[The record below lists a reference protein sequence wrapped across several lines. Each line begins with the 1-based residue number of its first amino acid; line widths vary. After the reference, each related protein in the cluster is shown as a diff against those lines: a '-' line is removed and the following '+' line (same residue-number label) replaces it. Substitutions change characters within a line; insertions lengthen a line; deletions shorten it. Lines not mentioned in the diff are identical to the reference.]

1 MKNKNPSAYQ
11 KMFLVTPS
19 VYQKL
24 LTSIEE
30 KDKIS
35 IEELNTKK
43 DFKENKTISEKL
55 LEKISGKDI
64 GLQAEPN
71 MLTPETEAIPQTQP
85 ILTREVVNEPPTEIF
100 DEFYEPNVEILNENI
115 QDVYKNPLNE
125 PCPQDTDQGSIIP
138 NLFYKPSIKNKVGKK
153 TTQIDPLADQSN
165 LRKLRSGKVTTD
177 PYGFPCHMCNKKY
190 TRKHDLKRHLESKT
204 AHTNLTKTI
213 NQDHS
218 NLNIENLDNEEK
230 ETFDYWDGGVNL
242 DDTNAGENLLPKI
255 TPRKRGR
262 PTKNKKSIAKVVQGN
277 DQEFQTWNI

>member
-43 DFKENKTISEKL
+43 DFIENKTISEKL
-55 LEKISGKDI
+55 LQKISGKDI

-71 MLTPETEAIPQTQP
+71 MFTPETEAIPQTQP
-85 ILTREVVNEPPTEIF
+85 ILTREVINEPA
-100 DEFYEPNVEILNENI
+100 NEILDQSIEPI
-115 QDVYKNPLNE
+115 VTQPAEIYTNPLNE

-138 NLFYKPSIKNKVGKK
+138 NLFYKPSMQNKIGKK
-153 TTQIDPLADQSN
+153 TIQIDALADQSN
-165 LRKLRSGKVTTD
+165 IRKLRSGKVTTD
-177 PYGFPCHMCNKKY
+177 AFGFPCHMCNKKY

-204 AHTNLTKTI
+204 AHKNLKETA
-213 NQDHS
+213 
-218 NLNIENLDNEEK
+218 NLDNSNLDNENLNNQEK
-230 ETFDYWDGGVNL
+230 ETFDYWDDGLNL
-242 DDTNAGENLLPKI
+242 DDTNASENLLPKKI
-255 TPRKRGR
+255 PRKRGR
-262 PTKNKKSIAKVVQGN
+262 PTKNKKSISNVIQEP